1 MTKSETEGQRTISQ
15 GRRDAMAQC
24 LAAMLTGIYLGL
36 SGQTKASSTP
46 MTSLADDETFMRMAL
61 AEAKQGDFPFGAVIV
76 RDGRPLASG
85 HNLSKT
91 DHDPTAHGEMV
102 AIRRF
107 VASNPADSLKG
118 ATLYTTGEPC
128 PMCMGAILWCG
139 FGRLVFAASIGELTT
154 KLGQI
159 DIRSRTIA
167 EAAPFARISITGG
180 VLAAEA
186 LELFP

>member
-1 MTKSETEGQRTISQ
+1 MNESEIEGQKTISQ
-15 GRRDAMAQC
+15 GRRDAMVQF
-24 LAAMLTGIYLGL
+24 LAAILTGVYLSL
-36 SGQTKASSTP
+36 NWQTKASSTP
-46 MTSLADDETFMRMAL
+46 MTPLADDETFMRMAL
-61 AEAKQGDFPFGAVIV
+61 AEARQGDLPFGTVIV
-76 RDGRPLASG
+76 QDGRPLATG

-107 VASNPADSLKG
+107 VAAHPADALKG

-139 FGRLVFAASIGELTT
+139 FGRLVFAASIGELAT